1 MDTNN
6 EKIVQAVISFLEAVN
21 GRKDNKAVSELMKG
35 MVDRVIVEDLA
46 ATAEN
51 NPPAETLWSK
61 IDHDLRSPMCGILG
75 FTGILLEEISD
86 PEIRWKAEQIRIA
99 AQKVME
105 ILCNSNIYRYQL
117 PDGTDA
123 PKPVQPQV
131 LSADTLLKPATPL
144 KKKAKSAGKKLPN
157 VLIVEDN
164 SVNSN
169 LLMHHLKKHCHLFF
183 SQTGKAAVD
192 LALQEKIDVIFMDIN
207 LGEGMDGI
215 QAMLEIRKQTGNESL
230 PIIAVTGYAGRA
242 DKENFLLAGFTDF
255 VAKPFE
261 RQEVIGI
268 MQNLFRQDD

>member
-35 MVDRVIVEDLA
+35 MIDRVIVEDLA
-46 ATAEN
+46 AIAEN
-51 NPPAETLWSK
+51 NSPAETLWSK

-117 PDGTDA
+117 PDDTDA
-123 PKPVQPQV
+123 LKPVQLQV
-131 LSADTLLKPATPL
+131 LSADTLLTPPTPL

-183 SQTGKAAVD
+183 SQTGKAAVEV
-192 LALQEKIDVIFMDIN
+192 AMNEKIDAIFMDIN
-207 LGEGMDGI
+207 LGEGMDGV
-215 QAMLEIRKQTGNESL
+215 QTMLEIRKQIGNENI
-230 PIIAVTGYAGRA
+230 PVIAVTGFAGKA
-242 DKENFLLAGFTDF
+242 DKEKFLVAGFTDF

-261 RQEVIGI
+261 KQQVMGI
-268 MQNLFRQDD
+268 MENLFRQDD